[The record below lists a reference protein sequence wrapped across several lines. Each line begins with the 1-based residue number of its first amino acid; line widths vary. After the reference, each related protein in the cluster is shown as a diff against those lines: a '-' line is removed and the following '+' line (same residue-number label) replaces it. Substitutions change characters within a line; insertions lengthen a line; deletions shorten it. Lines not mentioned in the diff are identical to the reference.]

1 MHITWHGNYTIKIQV
16 GEKIII
22 IDPHG
27 SDGKLSPFRGKA
39 DIVALTNP
47 TDPNMSSISGIQGD
61 PLVLGTPGEYS
72 AEGFTL
78 NALGWHDSD
87 NHERSIQRW
96 EIERMIVLHLGP
108 LENREL
114 TTEELQHLETTT
126 VDIMFLPVGG
136 GSGLTTK
143 AALKLLTTIEPRMVI
158 PVNYNVGN
166 SNEKLDSVEQ
176 FAKEMGLKP
185 SETEK
190 KLLVKANKLPED
202 AMQTVL
208 LSP

>member
-1 MHITWHGNYTIKIQV
+1 
-16 GEKIII
+16 
-22 IDPHG
+22 
-27 SDGKLSPFRGKA
+27 

-47 TDPNMSSISGIQGD
+47 TDQNMSTISGIQGE

-72 AEGFTL
+72 GVGFTL
-78 NALGWHDSD
+78 NALGWHDAD

-96 EIERMIVLHLGP
+96 EIERMIVLHLGA

-126 VDIMFLPVGG
+126 IDIMFLPVGG
-136 GSGLTTK
+136 GSGLSTK

-158 PVNYNVGN
+158 PINYAVGN
-166 SNEKLDSVEQ
+166 TNEKLDGVEQ
-176 FAKEMGLKP
+176 FAKEMGLQP
-185 SETEK
+185 TETEK
-190 KLLVKANKLPED
+190 KLLIKANKLPED